1 MSTFP
6 ALASAA
12 LAVVALGGCFDTHAT
27 DEHGQSHDDH
37 AASTYEEG
45 RGLQLTEAAAK
56 FAGIEIA
63 DHIGE
68 LPPHA
73 VLRTVRGDFVF
84 VQNDGWFRRIPAD
97 HLRKGDRIV
106 VSGIRTLRL
115 VELQAINGGAHTH

>member
-1 MSTFP
+1 MRTFLT
-6 ALASAA
+6 LAFAA
-12 LAVVALGGCFDTHAT
+12 LVIVALGGCSDTHAT
-27 DEHGQSHDDH
+27 DEHDHDHDDH

-45 RGLQLTEAAAK
+45 RGLQLTETAAK

-63 DHIGE
+63 DYTGE
-68 LPPHA
+68 LPPTA

-106 VSGIRTLRL
+106 VSGIRTLRIA
-115 VELQAINGGAHTH
+115 ELQAINGGAHTH